1 MKKLYHTILPYIL
14 ILPNTLIYAVF
25 VLLPLVW
32 VFYLSFTE
40 YSVLTPAKWIGLGN
54 YKAMLSDS
62 IFQKA
67 MMNTML
73 YWVGTIIPVM
83 FIGLIVAVLLNSK
96 VRGMAAFRAAVYL
109 PGIISSVAVALTW
122 LWLLNPTQ
130 GPINMFLELLG
141 FNTLDWLQNTKTALP
156 AVMVVGVWTGIGF
169 AMIIYLSGLQ
179 GISDQLYEAASIDGA
194 SAVRQFFAITIPML
208 KPVTFFLLV
217 TVTIRSFQVFDLVY
231 VLTGGGP
238 VNSTTTIV
246 NEVFKA
252 GFQEYKMGYAS
263 SLAIILLLITLLIT
277 LVNYRFGSKQDV

>member
-40 YSVLTPAKWIGLGN
+40 YSVISPAKWIGLGN

-179 GISDQLYEAASIDGA
+179 GISDQLFEAASIDGA

>member
-14 ILPNTLIYAVF
+14 ILPNILIYAVF

-40 YSVLTPAKWIGLGN
+40 YSVISPAKWIGLGN

-73 YWVGTIIPVM
+73 YWVGTIIPIM

-156 AVMVVGVWTGIGF
+156 AVMVVGAWTGIGF

-263 SLAIILLLITLLIT
+263 SLAIILLLITMLIT
-277 LVNYRFGSKQDV
+277 LVNYRYGSKQDV